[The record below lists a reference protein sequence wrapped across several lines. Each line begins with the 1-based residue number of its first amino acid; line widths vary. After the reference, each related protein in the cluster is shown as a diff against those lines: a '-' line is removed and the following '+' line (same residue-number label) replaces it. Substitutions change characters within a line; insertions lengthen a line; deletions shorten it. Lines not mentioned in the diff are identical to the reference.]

1 MIEWEIQAVELVSC
15 NCDYGC
21 PCQFNARP
29 THGDCQTV
37 GGYSIRKGHFGATS
51 LDGMKAASVV
61 VWPGAIHEG
70 GGMAQA
76 VIDESASEEQR
87 NALLTIMAGRE
98 TDPGATMWNVFSATL
113 EKAYRPLFLPVD
125 IAVDVEARTG
135 HVRVDG
141 HISITAEPI
150 RNPVSGEPHR
160 ARIDLPEGFEFSI
173 AEMGSGSFE
182 TQGQIAVSST
192 DGYAQFAYLHLNNH
206 GVVRG

>member
-37 GGYSIRKGHFGATS
+37 GGYSISKGHFGSTS

-70 GGMAQA
+70 GGKAQA
-76 VIDESASEEQR
+76 IVDESASEEQR

-113 EKAYRPLFLPVD
+113 ENAYRPLFLPVD
-125 IAVDVEARTG
+125 IEVDVEARTG

-150 RNPVSGEPHR
+150 RNPVTGEAHR

-182 TQGQIAVSST
+182 TQGQIAAAST

-206 GVVRG
+206 GVVRS